1 MADIVGGVTM
11 RSNAKGLSK
20 PNEEPNLKSMVRAKI
35 TSDLIFKDGSK
46 IVDVVTIEEVNYL
59 SIKKGEYSVPSIKD
73 NRQLLTY
80 DYELC
85 GDAQIEFNYSNL
97 HSTSPKRIRGFFN
110 INDKKEI
117 DLYKIIQIS

>member
-1 MADIVGGVTM
+1 M

-97 HSTSPKRIRGFFN
+97 HIVHNHMSVIVYYPLSTEPN
-110 INDKKEI
+110 IP
-117 DLYKIIQIS
+117 LF